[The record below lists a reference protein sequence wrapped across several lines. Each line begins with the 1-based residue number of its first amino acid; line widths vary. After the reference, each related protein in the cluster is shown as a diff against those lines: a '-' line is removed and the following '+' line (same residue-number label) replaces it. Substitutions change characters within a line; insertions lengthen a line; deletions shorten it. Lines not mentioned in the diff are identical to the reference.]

1 MAAGFR
7 RGGKDM
13 ELEELKAYC
22 RIDYDDDD
30 EVIKLIYAA
39 VLEEMTDLIKD
50 FNPEA
55 LTNRQ
60 KLLICMYV
68 KEAYDNRDRTA
79 PTDNKVRFAVR
90 LQLYILLVILSE
102 VPCENIVFFVFVL
115 HEVVLQVCC
124 YLFDLFAIPDLV
136 KHDCVFQSDFY
147 CLVQFFSVKAADLAP
162 AFVIQDRFC
171 FHSPSINFLILI
183 FVYFD
188 PCA

>member
-1 MAAGFR
+1 MKKQSSREKSQFLLLVNGSR
-7 RGGKDM
+7 LQEGGKDM

-79 PTDNKVRFAVR
+79 PTDDKVRFAVQSMMLKER
-90 LQLYILLVILSE
+90 L
-102 VPCENIVFFVFVL
+102 
-115 HEVVLQVCC
+115 
-124 YLFDLFAIPDLV
+124 
-136 KHDCVFQSDFY
+136 K
-147 CLVQFFSVKAADLAP
+147 
-162 AFVIQDRFC
+162 
-171 FHSPSINFLILI
+171 
-183 FVYFD
+183 
-188 PCA
+188 

>member
-1 MAAGFR
+1 
-7 RGGKDM
+7 M

-79 PTDNKVRFAVR
+79 PTDDKVRFAVQSMMLKER
-90 LQLYILLVILSE
+90 LYHECWCEIGSLYGKELYKAIEIRLE
-102 VPCENIVFFVFVL
+102 DTIVFDKVRYCKKVKEIAAHLKDYFV
-115 HEVVLQVCC
+115 E
-124 YLFDLFAIPDLV
+124 YEGEKYNIFAR
-136 KHDCVFQSDFY
+136 DFRQNDKQY
-147 CLVQFFSVKAADLAP
+147 VQLKANR
-162 AFVIQDRFC
+162 VT
-171 FHSPSINFLILI
+171 
-183 FVYFD
+183 
-188 PCA
+188 

>member
-1 MAAGFR
+1 MATGSR
-7 RGGKDM
+7 KGGKDM

-79 PTDNKVRFAVR
+79 PTDDKVRFAVQSMMLKER
-90 LQLYILLVILSE
+90 L
-102 VPCENIVFFVFVL
+102 
-115 HEVVLQVCC
+115 
-124 YLFDLFAIPDLV
+124 
-136 KHDCVFQSDFY
+136 K
-147 CLVQFFSVKAADLAP
+147 
-162 AFVIQDRFC
+162 
-171 FHSPSINFLILI
+171 
-183 FVYFD
+183 
-188 PCA
+188 

>member
-1 MAAGFR
+1 MGDLKEAITLFDREKISIELSTEAGDLWAKDQTGIKVRDRFDVQAFDEEAVIKGRNHSSCCWLMAAGFR

-79 PTDNKVRFAVR
+79 PTDDKVRFAVQSMMLKER
-90 LQLYILLVILSE
+90 L
-102 VPCENIVFFVFVL
+102 
-115 HEVVLQVCC
+115 
-124 YLFDLFAIPDLV
+124 
-136 KHDCVFQSDFY
+136 K
-147 CLVQFFSVKAADLAP
+147 
-162 AFVIQDRFC
+162 
-171 FHSPSINFLILI
+171 
-183 FVYFD
+183 
-188 PCA
+188 

>member
-1 MAAGFR
+1 MNATVSTRERAWQLADKLFPTDYMKDERDSLRAGYPVFNTTSTDDKYT
-7 RGGKDM
+7 GFHISDLNTAL
-13 ELEELKAYC
+13 ELNMGAETIRINIEDQEAEIKNNFDKLLQYVTDKRKSAELHERQKYKAYC

-79 PTDNKVRFAVR
+79 PTDDKVRFAVQSMMLKER
-90 LQLYILLVILSE
+90 L
-102 VPCENIVFFVFVL
+102 
-115 HEVVLQVCC
+115 
-124 YLFDLFAIPDLV
+124 
-136 KHDCVFQSDFY
+136 K
-147 CLVQFFSVKAADLAP
+147 
-162 AFVIQDRFC
+162 
-171 FHSPSINFLILI
+171 
-183 FVYFD
+183 
-188 PCA
+188 